1 MKQKLIDA
9 LIKCGFEEAE
19 TLFLQGTMNP
29 NEPYPDTFVT
39 FWTSSTSDGMHFE
52 NQTKSYEWSFS
63 VILYSNDANIV
74 NTKPEE
80 IRAVLKKDGFI
91 PLGKG
96 QDVPSDEP
104 TYTGWAM
111 DFIISEY

>member
-9 LIKCGFEEAE
+9 LIKCGFEEAK

-29 NEPYPDTFVT
+29 NEPYPETFVT

-52 NQTKSYEWSFS
+52 NQTISYEWSFS
-63 VILYSNDANIV
+63 VILYSSDANIV

-80 IRAVLKKDGFI
+80 IRAVLEKRRFYSIRQRARCPK
-91 PLGKG
+91 
-96 QDVPSDEP
+96 
-104 TYTGWAM
+104 
-111 DFIISEY
+111 